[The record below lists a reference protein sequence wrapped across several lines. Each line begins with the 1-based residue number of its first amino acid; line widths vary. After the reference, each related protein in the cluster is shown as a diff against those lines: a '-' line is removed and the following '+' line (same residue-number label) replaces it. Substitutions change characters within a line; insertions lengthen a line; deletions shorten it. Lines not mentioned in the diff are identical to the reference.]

1 MCRGRVEQE
10 GEKWRLSG
18 RVLAA
23 TTRTLGLILS
33 EMESHQCFEERSDII
48 WLGFYVKHRL
58 LESKDRVLQPNASK
72 HYQPLPH
79 GAGFIQDFT
88 SSPMTTITT
97 ITPPDPE
104 DTSRTKRERRHLI
117 TVHREVQSLFLDLS
131 SLCMILMGSKCSPSP
146 LVSQELVTFFAR
158 D

>member
-1 MCRGRVEQE
+1 MTWLLCETQ
-10 GEKWRLSG
+10 
-18 RVLAA
+18 
-23 TTRTLGLILS
+23 TTR
-33 EMESHQCFEERSDII
+33 
-48 WLGFYVKHRL
+48 
-58 LESKDRVLQPNASK
+58 KDRVLQHNASK

-97 ITPPDPE
+97 ITPPDPV

-117 TVHREVQSLFLDLS
+117 AVHREVQSLFLDLS

-146 LVSQELVTFFAR
+146 LVSQELVTVSLLATKGKGKSRMVEVRKTRLLVGEQPASPQFTNAKI
-158 D
+158 